1 MKAYPDVRTDR
12 PNAWPTLSACI
23 ASLLLAAV
31 LLGCQVPARQRGSQ
45 QEAAVAEPVEW
56 DIPIEMNE
64 AVESWMHYYQTR
76 GRESFEITLAR
87 AGRYEKLMREVLRRK
102 GLPED
107 LVFLSLIESGFAPE
121 AYSSASAA
129 GLWQFVPA
137 TARIYGLEISH
148 WVDERYDPIAATGAA
163 AEYLE
168 DLQREFGDWWL
179 TVAAYNAGPGRVH
192 RAMRRAGSRD
202 FWTLAERRVLRRET
216 RDYVP
221 KLIAAALIAKQP
233 EKYGLRKRPEPI
245 ATFDIG
251 HVPDATSLDVIAD
264 AAGVP
269 LDEILALN
277 LHLVRGITPP
287 GERYRVRLPA
297 GRPRVFAEN
306 YASVPPSERVRS
318 IIHIVR
324 YGENLQR
331 IARKYGTRVS
341 AILQANEGLEA
352 NKLFVGQRV
361 VIPGARNLPR
371 LSD

>member
-1 MKAYPDVRTDR
+1 MKANPDVRTDR
-12 PNAWPTLSACI
+12 PNAWPTPSACI
-23 ASLLLAAV
+23 ASLLLTAALV
-31 LLGCQVPARQRGSQ
+31 SCQVPARQRRPQ
-45 QEAAVAEPVEW
+45 EEAAAAKPVEW

-64 AVESWMHYYQTR
+64 AVETWMHYYQTR

-87 AGRYEKLMREVLRRK
+87 AGRYERLMREVLRRK

-121 AYSSASAA
+121 AYSNASAA

-148 WVDERYDPIAATGAA
+148 WVDERYDPIASTSAA

-192 RAMRRAGSRD
+192 RAMRKAGSRD
-202 FWTLAERRVLRRET
+202 FWTLAERGVLRRET

-233 EKYGLRKRPEPI
+233 DRYGLRKRPEPI
-245 ATFDIG
+245 ASFDFG
-251 HVPDATSLDVIAD
+251 QVPDATSLDVVAD

-269 LDEILALN
+269 LEDILALN
-277 LHLVRGITPP
+277 LHLIRGVTPP
-287 GERYRVRLPA
+287 GEQYAVRLPA

-306 YASVPPSERVRS
+306 YANVPSAERVRS
-318 IIHIVR
+318 VVHIVR
-324 YGENLQR
+324 RGENLGR
-331 IARKYGTRVS
+331 IARKYRVRLS
-341 AILQANEGLEA
+341 AIIEA
-352 NKLFVGQRV
+352 NAALDPQNLTVGQRV
-361 VIPGARNLPR
+361 LIPGTHTLPH

>member
-1 MKAYPDVRTDR
+1 MRAYPVARTDR
-12 PNAWPTLSACI
+12 PNVRPTLPTSTAI
-23 ASLLLAAV
+23 TLLAAA
-31 LLGCQVPARQRGSQ
+31 LLSCQLPARQRSP
-45 QEAAVAEPVEW
+45 QEDEASAPVEW
-56 DIPIEMNE
+56 DIPIEMND
-64 AVESWMHYYQTR
+64 AVESWMNYYQTS

-87 AGRYEKLMREVLRRK
+87 AGRYERLMREALRRK

-121 AYSSASAA
+121 AYSHASAA

-137 TARIYGLEISH
+137 TARTYGLEISH
-148 WVDERYDPIAATGAA
+148 WVDQRYDPIAATSAA

-192 RAMRRAGSRD
+192 QAMRRAGSRD

-251 HVPDATSLDVIAD
+251 HVPDATSLDVVAD

-269 LDEILALN
+269 VDEILALN
-277 LHLVRGITPP
+277 LHLIRGITPP
-287 GERYRVRLPA
+287 GKRYRIRLPA
-297 GRPRVFAEN
+297 GLPRVFAEN
-306 YASVPPSERVRS
+306 YANVPATERVRS
-318 IIHIVR
+318 VVHIVR

-331 IARKYGTRVS
+331 IARAYRVRVS
-341 AILQANEGLEA
+341 AILQANEGLHA
-352 NKLFVGQRV
+352 DKLFVGQRLV
-361 VIPGARNLPR
+361 VPGAHNIAGLT
-371 LSD
+371 D